1 MIEFAVEFIK
11 MLIGVLFEIR
21 AYILLDVILISS
33 IFIISTTPWKY
44 KNLKSYIR
52 HLPEWFEDDDQ
63 AHKVEP
69 FIMT

>member
-1 MIEFAVEFIK
+1 MIEFTVEFIK

-21 AYILLDVILISS
+21 AYILLDVILIPS

-52 HLPEWFEDDDQ
+52 HLPEQLEDDD
-63 AHKVEP
+63 
-69 FIMT
+69 